1 MLKYKI
7 FYKEAAFLLALHTV
21 YIINVYFIGAH
32 DQILDTPSIE
42 DFVKRWKPDILEIVC
57 FNFLEGSMEE

>member
-21 YIINVYFIGAH
+21 YIINFYFIGAY
-32 DQILDTPSIE
+32 DQILDPHSIE
-42 DFVKRWKPDILEIVC
+42 DFVKRWKPDILEIIC
-57 FNFLEGSMEE
+57 FNF